1 MSKQITIKNQTRLK
15 VYLEKVKIND
25 TKSNYK
31 KVNADRKRPRAN

>member
-25 TKSNYK
+25 IKSNIK
-31 KVNADRKRPRAN
+31 SVNQDRKRPRTN